1 MIKSNVCQVFS
12 LIFNLPPRYT
22 VNLVEPQAVCA
33 WSPPGLSPALR
44 ALSEGGAESRR
55 RLRECCPADNVQSLF
70 LGPSPE
76 AGALSRGNLL
86 SLQPRTKTSSS
97 FHTVSGSVCLSL
109 FPVPLLSL
117 SLFSLSLL
125 SR

>member
-86 SLQPRTKTSSS
+86 SLRPRTKTSRFPYSQW
-97 FHTVSGSVCLSL
+97 VCLAL
-109 FPVPLLSL
+109 FPVHLLSL